1 MAKITIS
8 RVTCRKI
15 KKNGT
20 LTQAMIRV
28 LIRDDDYN
36 ILFEGDMELEDYGR
50 LISGESEIPI
60 TERKE

>member
-15 KKNGT
+15 ERNGAF
-20 LTQAMIRV
+20 TQSVIRV
-28 LIRDDDYN
+28 IIRDDDYN

-60 TERKE
+60 VETKE